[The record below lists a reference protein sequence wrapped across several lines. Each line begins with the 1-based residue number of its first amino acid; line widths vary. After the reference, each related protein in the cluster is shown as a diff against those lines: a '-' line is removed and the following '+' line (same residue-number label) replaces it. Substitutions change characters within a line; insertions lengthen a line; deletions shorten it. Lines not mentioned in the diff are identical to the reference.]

1 MSRPDG
7 RLTLD
12 DGLMIWRARDA
23 YRAQAL
29 LRGLVLAWVL
39 LDWWSL
45 GKGHPWPTALAL
57 LLLHVALVIG
67 GIAFGRWALHWLD
80 HAIRRAWKQWMIR
93 KRARARQARPWVVRL
108 LLLALL
114 LPTSGCALWFQQTHP
129 PVERTLLVS
138 DAPDIAFTRSLLV
151 LHGLGCTIWTQD
163 RQSHTVQAFY
173 RTETQVTVSVQAKG
187 KGSELQV
194 VHQNLPSYFGQGS
207 DGNLSD
213 IFLARYAQSL
223 AAKEGK

>member
-1 MSRPDG
+1 MCRTRH

-12 DGLMIWRARDA
+12 DGIMIWRARDA

-45 GKGHPWPTALAL
+45 ARVHPWPTALAL
-57 LLLHVALVIG
+57 VVLHAALVIG
-67 GIAFGRWALHWLD
+67 GMACVRYGLRWLGRTVRTAWEHWL
-80 HAIRRAWKQWMIR
+80 IR
-93 KRARARQARPWVVRL
+93 KRARVRAARPWVVRL

-114 LPTSGCALWFQQTHP
+114 LPASGCALWFQQTHP
-129 PVERTLLVS
+129 PVERTLVVAE
-138 DAPDIAFTRSLLV
+138 APDVAFTRSLLV

-163 RQSHTVQAFY
+163 RQSRTVQAFH
-173 RTETQVTVSVQAKG
+173 RTETQVTVNVQVKG
-187 KGSELQV
+187 KGSEVQV
-194 VHQNLPSYFGQGS
+194 IHQNLPTYFGQGS
-207 DGNLSD
+207 DGSFSD

-223 AAKEGK
+223 AAKEAK